1 MSKSAKWFIAILA
14 ILLVVGAGFVLLFLA
29 ALRSIEPGAT
39 ETLII
44 GRGDRL
50 AVVELKGPIE
60 TSDNVVRQIKKYR
73 DDNSIKG
80 IVLHIDSPGG
90 GVVASQEMYE
100 EVRKTRDAG
109 KPVVVSMGAVAASGG
124 YYVACG
130 ASKIVANRG
139 TLTGSIGVIGEFL
152 QLREAMNKLG
162 IDVKTIKSGKLKDA
176 GSFTQPMTKEAEQY
190 FQSLMDEVHG
200 QFIGVVE
207 KERKLDHRKVLEIAD
222 GRVFTGEQAL
232 ALGLVDTLG
241 TYEDAIRIAA
251 DLVGIAGEPSI
262 VREQERKRLIERIF
276 GSVGA
281 GIDDLK
287 RTILQHPVLSYRFVG
302 PF

>member
-14 ILLVVGAGFVLLFLA
+14 ILLVVGAGFVLLLLA
-29 ALRSIEPGAT
+29 AIRSIEPDAT

-73 DDNSIKG
+73 NDSSIKG
-80 IVLHIDSPGG
+80 IVLRIDSPGG

-100 EVRKTRDAG
+100 EVRKTRDEG

-152 QLREAMNKLG
+152 QLREALNKLG

-176 GSFTQPMTKEAEQY
+176 GSLTQPMTKEAEKY
-190 FQSLMDEVHG
+190 FQALMDEVYD
-200 QFIGVVE
+200 QFVSVVE
-207 KERKLDHRKVLEIAD
+207 RERKIDHQHVLELAD

-232 ALGLVDTLG
+232 ALELVDTLG

-251 DLVGIAGEPSI
+251 DLAGIAGEPSI
-262 VREQERKRLIERIF
+262 VREQERKRLIERIL
-276 GSVGA
+276 GNVGTS
-281 GIDDLK
+281 IEDLK
-287 RTILQHPVLSYRFVG
+287 KAILQHPVLSYRFVG
-302 PF
+302 PL